1 MTDCKP
7 QIALGFHPHS
17 TVQVTFDAP
26 HTSSDGGLLLLRQ
39 ADERLGLI
47 GRMAACVPDERDATR
62 VEHGRLEQVR
72 QRVFQIA
79 MGYEDCNDADTLRD
93 DPVLKTVCDRG
104 AKAEGGLSSQPTL
117 SRFENA
123 VTGGAIRNM
132 LRVLESDYVE
142 KLPAD
147 TQAVILD
154 IDSTDDATHGAQQL
168 AFFHGFYD
176 QHMYHP
182 LLVID
187 GEGQLV
193 TLLLRPGNAHG
204 ARSARGTLTRLI
216 RRIKGRL
223 PHAQICVR
231 ADSAFCLPGL
241 LDALEQLDAE
251 LGDIDYVIG
260 VAKNPRLLALAAT
273 AMTEAEQLFESGER
287 HVRHF
292 ATTWYAAK
300 TWSHE
305 RHVVIKAEHGVR
317 GANPRFVVTTLRDI
331 DARTLYDVG
340 YCARGQCENHIKDFK
355 NALAADRLSCSRFVA
370 NFFRLLLHAM
380 AYRLLHEVRR
390 AARAVGSSLG
400 DVQMDTLR
408 LRLLKVAAHV
418 TQSVR
423 RILVR
428 LPRAFPFADVFA
440 AIANAL
446 MSPAPA

>member
-7 QIALGFHPHS
+7 QIALGFHPES
-17 TVQVTFDAP
+17 SVQVTFDAP

-39 ADERLGLI
+39 ADERLRLI
-47 GRMAACVPDERDATR
+47 AGMAACVPDDRDATR
-62 VEHGRLEQVR
+62 VGHERLEQVR

-104 AKAEGGLSSQPTL
+104 AKSERGLSSQPTL

-142 KLPAD
+142 KLAAD

-187 GEGQLV
+187 GDGQLV
-193 TLLLRPGNAHG
+193 TLP
-204 ARSARGTLTRLI
+204 
-216 RRIKGRL
+216 RI
-223 PHAQICVR
+223 QICVR
-231 ADSAFCLPGL
+231 GDSAFCLPGL

-251 LGDIDYVIG
+251 LADIEYILG
-260 VAKNPRLLALAAT
+260 VAKNARLLALAAT
-273 AMTEAEQLFESGER
+273 AMTEAEQRFESGER

-292 ATTWYAAK
+292 ATSSYAAK
-300 TWSHE
+300 TWGHE

-317 GANPRFVVTTLRDI
+317 GANPRFVVTTLRDV

-355 NALAADRLSCSRFVA
+355 NALCADRLSCSRFVA

-390 AARAVGSSLG
+390 AAREVGSSLG
-400 DVQMDTLR
+400 NVQMDTLR

-440 AIANAL
+440 AVAAKL
-446 MSPAPA
+446 MPPAPA